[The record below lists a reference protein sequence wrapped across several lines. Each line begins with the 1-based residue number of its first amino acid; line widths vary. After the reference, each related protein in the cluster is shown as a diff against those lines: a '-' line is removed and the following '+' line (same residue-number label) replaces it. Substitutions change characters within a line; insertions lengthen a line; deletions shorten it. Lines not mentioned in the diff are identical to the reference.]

1 MTVPRRRADPSG
13 VSDPM
18 ALPPPLTVRQRIRH
32 TLRRRRRGSGFWF
45 GLAIEV
51 IWPFVMWATRFG
63 WRGGEHLPTTGGAL
77 LVGNHVSSSDP
88 IFDIAFGVAHGRMPR
103 FMAKSELWS
112 VPVVKWVLG
121 GGRHIPVYRA
131 SKRAGESFAAA
142 IDSLA
147 AGEVV
152 AVYPEGTYTADPD
165 GWPMRPKNGV
175 ARIALK
181 SGAPVYPLA
190 NWGSQDALP
199 AEGRPTLWPRQRVS
213 VVLGPEID
221 LSEFRDRPLTRT
233 TMDACTRKIMD
244 EVTRMLADLRGEP
257 APAEP
262 FDPEARPDETGTSTR
277 DEAPGTAVGDARAER
292 PAS

>member
-1 MTVPRRRADPSG
+1 M
-13 VSDPM
+13 VSEDGGM
-18 ALPPPLTVRQRIRH
+18 ALPQPLTVWQRIRL

-51 IWPFVMWATRFG
+51 IWPFVMWGTRFG
-63 WRGGEHLPTTGGAL
+63 WRGGDHLPPTGGAL
-77 LVGNHVSSSDP
+77 LVGNHVSFSDP

-131 SKRAGESFAAA
+131 SKRAGESFAGA
-142 IDSLA
+142 IDALA

-152 AVYPEGTYTADPD
+152 AVYPEGTYTADPA

-175 ARIALK
+175 ARIALR
-181 SGAPVYPLA
+181 SGAPVYPIA
-190 NWGSQDALP
+190 NWGSQDVLP
-199 AEGRPTLWPRQRVS
+199 AEGRPRLWPKRRVS

-221 LSEFRDRPLTRT
+221 LSEFRGKPLTRT

-244 EVTRMLADLRGEP
+244 EVTAMLAELRGER

-262 FDPEARPDETGTSTR
+262 FDPDAARPA
-277 DEAPGTAVGDARAER
+277 APGEGVGGDPAVER